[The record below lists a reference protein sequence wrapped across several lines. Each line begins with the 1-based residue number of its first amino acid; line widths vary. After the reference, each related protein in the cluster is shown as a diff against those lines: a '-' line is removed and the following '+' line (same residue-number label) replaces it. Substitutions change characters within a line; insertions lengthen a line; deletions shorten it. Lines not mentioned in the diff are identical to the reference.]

1 MVEEEPWVTDLVTI
15 STTVA
20 YTITRNYKGYAEVDD
35 VKQELLEWSLKRS
48 DKVQEWLSPKL
59 SKQEYRLGIKRLAKT
74 FNRMADRYCRK
85 EKAKKLGY
93 YVHDEAFYST
103 ALVEE
108 LLPLAFSSELIT
120 KDPASEYVSGGGGDP
135 ATAGSFLASMYDIRI
150 AVKKLSIE
158 VYEMM
163 RMHYEDGLTLEQ
175 IGQYFNVDKST
186 ISRKINTGIK
196 QISKE
201 LGGESPW
208 T

>member
-1 MVEEEPWVTDLVTI
+1 MVEDKWVQDVVEIAQT
-15 STTVA
+15 SA
-20 YTITRNYKGYAEVDD
+20 YVITRNYKGYAEADD
-35 VKQELLEWSLKRS
+35 VKQELLEWSLKRN
-48 DKVQEWLSPKL
+48 DKIQEWLSPEL
-59 SKQEYRLGIKRLAKT
+59 SKQEYRIGIKRLAKT

-93 YVHDEAFYST
+93 SIHDEAFYST
-103 ALVEE
+103 GMIEE
-108 LLPLAFSSELIT
+108 LLPMAFSSNIMT
-120 KDPASEYVSGGGGDP
+120 KDPATEYVSNGGGDP

-150 AVKKLSIE
+150 ALRELTIE

-175 IGQYFNVDKST
+175 IGEYFNVDKST

-196 QISKE
+196 QMSKE

-208 T
+208 I

>member
-1 MVEEEPWVTDLVTI
+1 MVEDKWVQDVVEIAQT
-15 STTVA
+15 SA
-20 YTITRNYKGYAEVDD
+20 YVITRNYKGFAEADD
-35 VKQELLEWSLKRS
+35 VKQELLEWSLKRN
-48 DKVQEWLSPKL
+48 DKIQEWLSPDL
-59 SKQEYRLGIKRLAKT
+59 SKQEYRIGIKRLAKT

-93 YVHDEAFYST
+93 SIHDEAFYST
-103 ALVEE
+103 GMIEE
-108 LLPLAFSSELIT
+108 LLPMAFSSNIIT
-120 KDPASEYVSGGGGDP
+120 KDPATEYVSNGGGDP

-150 AVKKLSIE
+150 ALRELTIE
-158 VYEMM
+158 TYEMT

-175 IGQYFNVDKST
+175 IGEYFNVDKST

-208 T
+208 A

>member
-1 MVEEEPWVTDLVTI
+1 MVEDKWVQDVVEIAQT
-15 STTVA
+15 SA
-20 YTITRNYKGYAEVDD
+20 YIITRNYKGFAEADD
-35 VKQELLEWSLKRS
+35 VKQELLEWSLKRN
-48 DKVQEWLSPKL
+48 DKIQEWLNEDL
-59 SKQEYRLGIKRLAKT
+59 SKQEYRIGIKRLAKT

-93 YVHDEAFYST
+93 SIHDEAFYST
-103 ALVEE
+103 GMIEE
-108 LLPLAFSSELIT
+108 LLPMAFSSNIIT
-120 KDPASEYVSGGGGDP
+120 KDPATEYVSNGCGDP

-150 AVKKLSIE
+150 ALRELTIE
-158 VYEMM
+158 TYEMM

-175 IGQYFNVDKST
+175 IGEYFNVDKST

-208 T
+208 I

>member
-1 MVEEEPWVTDLVTI
+1 MVEEKWVQDVVEIAQT
-15 STTVA
+15 SA
-20 YTITRNYKGYAEVDD
+20 YIITRNYKGFAEADD
-35 VKQELLEWSLKRS
+35 VKQELLEWSLKRN
-48 DKVQEWLSPKL
+48 DKIQEWLSPDL
-59 SKQEYRLGIKRLAKT
+59 SKQEYRIGIKRLAKT

-93 YVHDEAFYST
+93 SVHDEAFYST
-103 ALVEE
+103 AMVEE
-108 LLPLAFSSELIT
+108 LLPMAFSSDIIT
-120 KDPASEYVSGGGGDP
+120 KDPASEYVSSGGGDP

-150 AVKKLSIE
+150 ALRELTIE
-158 VYEMM
+158 TYEMV

-175 IGQYFNVDKST
+175 IGEYFNVDKST

-208 T
+208 N

>member
-1 MVEEEPWVTDLVTI
+1 MVEDKWVQDVVEIAQT
-15 STTVA
+15 SA
-20 YTITRNYKGYAEVDD
+20 YIITRNYKGFAEADD
-35 VKQELLEWSLKRS
+35 VKQELLEWSLKRN
-48 DKVQEWLSPKL
+48 DKIQEWLNEDL
-59 SKQEYRLGIKRLAKT
+59 SKQEYRIGIKRLAKT

-93 YVHDEAFYST
+93 SIHDEAFYST
-103 ALVEE
+103 GMIEE
-108 LLPLAFSSELIT
+108 LLPMAFSSNIIT
-120 KDPASEYVSGGGGDP
+120 KDPATEFVSNGGGDP

-150 AVKKLSIE
+150 ALRELTIE
-158 VYEMM
+158 TYEMM

-175 IGQYFNVDKST
+175 IGEYFNVDKST

-208 T
+208 I

>member
-1 MVEEEPWVTDLVTI
+1 MVEEEPWVTDLVTV

-35 VKQELLEWSLKRS
+35 VKQELLEWSLKRN
-48 DKVQEWLSPKL
+48 DKIQEWLNENL
-59 SKQEYRLGIKRLAKT
+59 SKQEYRIGIKRLAKT

-93 YVHDEAFYST
+93 SIHDEAFYST
-103 ALVEE
+103 AMIEE
-108 LLPLAFSSELIT
+108 LLPMAFSSNIIT
-120 KDPASEYVSGGGGDP
+120 KDPATEFVSNGGGDP

-150 AVKKLSIE
+150 ALRNLTIE
-158 VYEMM
+158 IYEMM
-163 RMHYEDGLTLEQ
+163 RMHYEDGLTLEH
-175 IGQYFNVDKST
+175 IGEYFNVDKST

-196 QISKE
+196 QMSKE

-208 T
+208 V